1 MGLVRIPNE
10 EVRSEF
16 DQILRKAKHKSLIEL
31 VKRSDQLL
39 KDTLEGRSGAV
50 AKAIAEVHDS
60 EYAPTY
66 YSNEQSLRYV
76 VKMAYI
82 SCVDQYAKVE
92 ELPSGH
98 GIADVV
104 FLPKR
109 SSTLPAM
116 IVELKWN
123 KDAQGAI
130 RQIKDRDYPKVL
142 SNYGGRIVL
151 VGINYEEGSKSH
163 DCVIEEYRKEE

>member
-1 MGLVRIPNE
+1 MELI
-10 EVRSEF
+10 
-16 DQILRKAKHKSLIEL
+16 RK
-31 VKRSDQLL
+31 SDQLL
-39 KDTLEGRSGAV
+39 KDTLEGKRDAV
-50 AKAIAEVHDS
+50 AKAIADVHDS

-82 SCVDQYAKVE
+82 SCVDQYSKVE

-123 KDAQGAI
+123 QDAEGAI
-130 RQIKDRDYPKVL
+130 AQIKDRNYPKVL
-142 SNYGGRIVL
+142 TNYGGKIVL
-151 VGINYEEGSKSH
+151 VGVNYNADDKTHSCE
-163 DCVIEEYRKEE
+163 IEEYRKADGAAN